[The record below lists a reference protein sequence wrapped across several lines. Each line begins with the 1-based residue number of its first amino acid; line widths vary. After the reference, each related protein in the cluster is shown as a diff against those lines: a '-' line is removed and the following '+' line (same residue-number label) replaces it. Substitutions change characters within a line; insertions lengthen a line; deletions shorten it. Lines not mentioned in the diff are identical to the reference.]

1 MGSNPLI
8 DGKTSLQPVFLT
20 TQKAICFLGFI
31 ITQLSLYQT
40 LSSKKEE
47 EDRLMLRIG
56 VQQEETSCKI
66 VTIFGLIGHFPHR
79 FCHYFDECLRDRRL
93 RSFNSP

>member
-1 MGSNPLI
+1 MACDVSPVAMFLFFNSNWILYLDGVGSNPLI

-56 VQQEETSCKI
+56 VQ
-66 VTIFGLIGHFPHR
+66 
-79 FCHYFDECLRDRRL
+79 
-93 RSFNSP
+93 